1 MPYYIYLGRKYTGP
15 FRLKYTENADGVRGV
30 EFPNKLGLN

>member
-1 MPYYIYLGRKYTGP
+1 MPYYIYLGRKYTGH
-15 FRLKYTENADGVRGV
+15 TENADGVRRV